1 MYCPKCK
8 EMQDK
13 PSVREI
19 FKGSYECVHCG
30 YDRGIEDHEKD
41 MAFDMLMDR
50 IEAIEAKLGIK
61 SDVWSYYVDDYY

>member
-1 MYCPKCK
+1 MSFWMYCPYCR

-13 PSVREI
+13 PTLRDI
-19 FKGSYECVHCG
+19 FRGKYECHQCH
-30 YDRGIEDHEKD
+30 YERTIEYHEKD

-61 SDVWSYYVDDYY
+61 NDV